1 MMAIHKG
8 GRGGGECPLG
18 CDTNL
23 PVPGLCLTYNVA
35 HGLSTCMLCHSAP
48 GCDLINRSIL
58 TGCYYHGCEIC
69 MQSC

>member
-35 HGLSTCMLCHSAP
+35 HGLSTCSA
-48 GCDLINRSIL
+48 IL
-58 TGCYYHGCEIC
+58 HQVVT
-69 MQSC
+69 